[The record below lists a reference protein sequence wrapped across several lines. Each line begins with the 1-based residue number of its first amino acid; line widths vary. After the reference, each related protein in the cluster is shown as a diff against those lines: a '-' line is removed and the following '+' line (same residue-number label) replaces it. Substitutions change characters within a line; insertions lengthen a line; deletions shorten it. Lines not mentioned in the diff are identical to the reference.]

1 MGLWNFFFS
10 LKGNIVYKFLGAI
23 FPLLLLLSS
32 GATQAHEYS
41 GNNFVMFHPF
51 AYPSQTGQALVPVY
65 LRFISLT
72 GPDKLIGAECRYAD
86 SVELRANQDLNEA
99 AIPFIQLDEGISFD
113 IDNPATPHILLKGIQ
128 LPFGFMRQY
137 DMKLIFEKSGA
148 INVTVSVG
156 M

>member
-10 LKGNIVYKFLGAI
+10 LKVNAVTKFFCAI
-23 FPLLLLLSS
+23 FSLLMLLAS
-32 GATQAHEYS
+32 GATHAHEYS
-41 GNNFVMFHPF
+41 GHNFVMFHPF
-51 AYPSQTGQALVPVY
+51 AYPSQNGQDLVPVY

-86 SVELRANQDLNEA
+86 SVELRANQDLNAA
-99 AIPFIQLDEGISFD
+99 AIPFIQIDEGISFD

-137 DMKLIFEKSGA
+137 DMKLIFEKSGP
-148 INVTVSVG
+148 IDVTVSVG

>member
-10 LKGNIVYKFLGAI
+10 LKGNTVTKFFGVI
-23 FPLLLLLSS
+23 FSLLMLLSS
-32 GATQAHEYS
+32 GASHAHEYS

-51 AYPSQTGQALVPVY
+51 AYPSQNGQALVPVY

-86 SVELRANQDLNEA
+86 SVELRANQDLNAA
-99 AIPFIQLDEGISFD
+99 AIPFIQIDEGLTFD
-113 IDNPATPHILLKGIQ
+113 IENPATPHILLKGIQ
-128 LPFGFMRQY
+128 LPFGFMRHY
-137 DMKLIFEKSGA
+137 DMKLIFEKSGP
-148 INVTVSVG
+148 IDVTVSVG

>member
-1 MGLWNFFFS
+1 M
-10 LKGNIVYKFLGAI
+10 
-23 FPLLLLLSS
+23 LLSS
-32 GATQAHEYS
+32 GATLAHEYS

-51 AYPSQTGQALVPVY
+51 AYPSQNGQVLVPVY

-128 LPFGFMRQY
+128 LPFGLMRQY